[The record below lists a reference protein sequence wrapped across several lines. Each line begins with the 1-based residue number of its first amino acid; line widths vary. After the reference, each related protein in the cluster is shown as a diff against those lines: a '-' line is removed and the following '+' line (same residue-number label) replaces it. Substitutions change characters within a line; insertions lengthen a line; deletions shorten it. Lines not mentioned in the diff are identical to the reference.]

1 MTDKQKK
8 SILSMGASLI
18 AAMAAL
24 FFLANASANHHAE
37 KSDKQ
42 STSKSTPVKA
52 KEMVTLKTNMG
63 DIQLELDGKNAPHTV
78 ANFIQ
83 YAKEGHYDGVIFHRV
98 IPNFMVQGG
107 GFDADM
113 QEKKTRGPV
122 PNEANNG
129 LKNDKYTLAMA
140 RTSDPHSA
148 SAQFFINTK
157 DNDFLNFKSETPSGW
172 GYAVFGKVTAGT
184 DVVDAIEK
192 VATGQKGPY
201 GDVPSE
207 SVIIESVVVSED

>member
-63 DIQLELDGKNAPHTV
+63 DIQLELDGENAPHTV

-83 YAKEGHYDGVIFHRV
+83 YAKEGHYNGVIFHRV

>member
-1 MTDKQKK
+1 MTDQQKK
-8 SILSMGASLI
+8 SILSIGASLV
-18 AAMAAL
+18 ASVVAL
-24 FFLANASANHHAE
+24 FFVANAMANHHAE

-42 STSKSTPVKA
+42 STTKSTPVKA

-63 DIQLELDGKNAPHTV
+63 DIQIELDSKNAPHTV
-78 ANFIQ
+78 ANFLQ

-98 IPNFMVQGG
+98 IPNFMIQGG

-172 GYAVFGKVTAGT
+172 GYAVFGKVSGGT
-184 DVVDAIEK
+184 EVVDTIEK
-192 VATGQKGPY
+192 VATGQMGPY
-201 GDVPSE
+201 GDVPRE
-207 SVIIESVVVSED
+207 AVIIESVVVSED